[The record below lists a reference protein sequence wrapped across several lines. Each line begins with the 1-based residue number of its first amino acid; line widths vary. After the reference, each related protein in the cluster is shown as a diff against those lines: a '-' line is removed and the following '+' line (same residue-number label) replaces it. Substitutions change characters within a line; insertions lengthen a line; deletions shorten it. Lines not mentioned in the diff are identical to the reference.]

1 MGTEY
6 SRILMAGNIRVS
18 GNMAGKM
25 ARVLF
30 STPMVIPIQ
39 VSLKMAKWQAR
50 VFILLKM
57 EINTKGHGKMIK

>member
-1 MGTEY
+1 M
-6 SRILMAGNIRVS
+6 RVS

-57 EINTKGHGKMIK
+57 ETNTKGHGKMIK